1 MAKPMHRILRG
12 LELGSNLSEA
22 ALFCGGVDLPLALT
36 KTCTVLIRIFVY
48 TLVALHAFDIVDT
61 IFIRLCDRSATGIAL
76 IKTALGQAVTDGH
89 AIVEDET
96 FTAPGALFLRHL
108 FKVF

>member
-1 MAKPMHRILRG
+1 MEKPMHRILRG

-22 ALFCGGVDLPLALT
+22 ALFCSGVNLPLALT
-36 KTCTVLIRIFVY
+36 KTCTVLIGIFVY

-61 IFIRLCDRSATGIAL
+61 IFIRLCDRSAAGIAL
-76 IKTALGQAVTDGH
+76 IKTALDQAVADGH

-108 FKVF
+108 FKVL